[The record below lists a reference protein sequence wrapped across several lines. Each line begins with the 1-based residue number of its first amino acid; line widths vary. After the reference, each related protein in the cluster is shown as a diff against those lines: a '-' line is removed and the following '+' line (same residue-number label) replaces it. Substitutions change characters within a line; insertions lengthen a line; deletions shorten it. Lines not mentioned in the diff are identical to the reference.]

1 MLYVAISSLK
11 GETSMKW
18 IWTRIK
24 IGVVPLVILAIPF
37 VGASYIWGVFVN
49 MGLHLFKRQWIDVPV
64 SIVLVLALCL
74 LSGILLLRPKFQ
86 DFFKEV
92 LPAIPI
98 VGPILLRILV
108 PKDDLRLIEVQT
120 YDGNWEYAIS
130 MHAWTE
136 DGITWYRVHTLGF
149 GSGKLFSRVAEKNIL
164 IIPDNKQHD
173 AWVVVLS
180 IGLLSGEH
188 HKDSK

>member
-1 MLYVAISSLK
+1 MLYVAISSLR
-11 GETSMKW
+11 GGTSMKW

-24 IGVVPLVILAIPF
+24 IGVVPLVILAIPIA
-37 VGASYIWGVFVN
+37 GASYIWGVFVN
-49 MGLHLFKRQWIDVPV
+49 MGLHLFKRQWVDVPF
-64 SIVLVLALCL
+64 SIALVLTLCL

-92 LPAIPI
+92 LPRIPI
-98 VGPILLRILV
+98 VGPILLRVLV

-130 MHAWTE
+130 LHTWEE
-136 DGITWYRVHTLGF
+136 DGVIWYRVHTLGF
-149 GSGKLFSRVAEKNIL
+149 GSGKLFSRVDKKNIRL
-164 IIPDNKQHD
+164 IPDEKQRD

-188 HKDSK
+188 KDK